1 MTVIAGQRPR
11 AVSSAASYRASGT
24 ARQAGGTAVV
34 RIRLLGR
41 FAVDRDGRE
50 IALREFGGRQARR
63 LLRLLALR
71 RGTLVPKDL
80 IAEALWPGGPPADA
94 PGNIEV
100 LVSRLRRALGDR
112 TLIRT
117 GPGGYILADGNQ
129 CWVDAEAFV
138 AAVQAGRATLAARPA
153 RALASF
159 RTALSIWRGEPLAED
174 TYADWAQADR
184 RHLWLAYLEALE
196 GAAAAALDSGGTAA
210 SGGGCLLG
218 QASGDGRAAPRVLGA
233 AAGPGPRRCR

>member
-1 MTVIAGQRPR
+1 MPQ
-11 AVSSAASYRASGT
+11 GT
-24 ARQAGGTAVV
+24 S
-34 RIRLLGR
+34 R
-41 FAVDRDGRE
+41 FS
-50 IALREFGGRQARR
+50 
-63 LLRLLALR
+63 
-71 RGTLVPKDL
+71 
-80 IAEALWPGGPPADA
+80 
-94 PGNIEV
+94 
-100 LVSRLRRALGDR
+100 VSRLRRALGDR

-184 RHLWLAYLEALE
+184 RHLWLAYLEALD

-210 SGGGCLLG
+210 TAEAVSWARQAVTAEPLRESSVLLLVRALAAAGDQAGALATFDQYRARLATETGLEPTAQAREIRQRLLAG
-218 QASGDGRAAPRVLGA
+218 QPAGRQPDPRHEPRAARPQGSPSGRRDPFIGREQECAVIAAA
-233 AAGPGPRRCR
+233 AAGPVPGS